1 MVGTVTFYGGAGGV
15 TGSKHLLEIA
25 GKRILLDCGTF
36 QGLSDVRSRN
46 RSLPFPPESIDYVV
60 LSHAHIDHC
69 GMLPLLV
76 KRGFKGSI
84 FATEATKD
92 VARLMLKDMAKI
104 ESQDAEY
111 RKRKKIGP
119 PDERE
124 PLFNTAD
131 VARVIEKTVAVPYV
145 RHSDEWYEIEEGIRL
160 KLYDAGHIL
169 GSAVIVLEIT
179 ETDGVRRIGFTG
191 DLGPPDMPLLFNPQ
205 VPTEQ
210 IDTLLL
216 ESTYGSRVHESM
228 EGEED
233 RLTENIKT
241 VLNRGGKMI
250 VPAFSLG
257 RTQGI
262 IYLLHK
268 LTDEGRLPRFPIYV
282 DSPLATRLTNVYREH
297 RREYDKSSWADFK
310 GPQDMPLDFKNLIYT
325 KSVEESKQLNN
336 KEGPYMVVS
345 ASGMMSYGR
354 VVHHLRQCISSR
366 KNAIF
371 VTGYQARGTLGR
383 RILDGAK
390 WIEIFKDRLK
400 VRAEVFLHNELS
412 AHADRNQLQD
422 YAEGIKGLKKVFLV
436 HGEPHQ
442 ADDLKEQL
450 RAAHPDWE
458 VKRPDEGDSY
468 EL

>member
-1 MVGTVTFYGGAGGV
+1 MTDTVTFYGGAGGV

-36 QGLSDVRSRN
+36 QGLPDVRERN
-46 RSLPFPPESIDYVV
+46 RSVPFPPESIDHVV

-76 KRGFKGSI
+76 KRGFTGSI

-104 ESQDAEY
+104 ELQDAEY
-111 RKRKKIGP
+111 RRRKKIGP

-124 PLFNTAD
+124 PLFDVAD
-131 VARVIEKTVAVPYV
+131 VADVMDKIVALPYV
-145 RHSDEWYEIEEGIRL
+145 RHNDEWQTIEKGIKV

-169 GSAVIVLEIT
+169 GSAVIVLEI
-179 ETDGVRRIGFTG
+179 EKGDGVKRVAFTG
-191 DLGPPDMPLLFNPQ
+191 DLGPPNMPLLFNPQ
-205 VPTEQ
+205 VPREE

-216 ESTYGSRVHESM
+216 ESTYGSRVHKSM
-228 EGEED
+228 AGTED
-233 RLTENIKT
+233 SLVNNIKT
-241 VLNRGGKMI
+241 VFNRGGRMI
-250 VPAFSLG
+250 MPAFSLG

-262 IYLLHK
+262 VYLLHK
-268 LTDEGRLPRFPIYV
+268 LTDEGRIPRFPIYV
-282 DSPLATRLTNVYREH
+282 DSPLATRLTEIYRKH
-297 RREYDKSSWADFK
+297 RREYDDSSWEDFR
-310 GPQDMPLDFKNLIYT
+310 GPQDKPLDFKNLIYT
-325 KSVEESKQLNN
+325 RSVEESKQLNN
-336 KEGPYMVVS
+336 MAGPFMIIS

-354 VVHHLRQCISSR
+354 VVHHLRQYISD
-366 KNAIF
+366 KNNAIF

-383 RILDGAK
+383 RILDGVK
-390 WIEIFKDRLK
+390 WVEIFRDRLK
-400 VRAEVFLHNELS
+400 VRADVFLHNELS

-450 RAAHPDWE
+450 RVAHPEWE
-458 VKRPDEGDSY
+458 VERPDEGDSL

>member
-1 MVGTVTFYGGAGGV
+1 MTGTVTFYGGAGGV
-15 TGSKHLLEIA
+15 TGSKHLLEIN

-36 QGLSDVRSRN
+36 QGLPDVRARN
-46 RSLPFPPESIDYVV
+46 HSLPFVPESVDYVV

-76 KRGFKGSI
+76 KRGFAGSI

-104 ESQDAEY
+104 ELQDAEY
-111 RKRKKIGP
+111 RKRKKIGS

-124 PLFNTAD
+124 PLFDAAD
-131 VARVIEKTVAVPYV
+131 VAEVIEKTVAVPYA
-145 RHSDEWYEIEEGIRL
+145 RHSDEWYEIERGIKL

-169 GSAVIVLEIT
+169 GSAVIVLEVKG
-179 ETDGVRRIGFTG
+179 TDGVQRVAFTG
-191 DLGPPDMPLLFNPQ
+191 DLGPPDMPLLFDPQ
-205 VPTEQ
+205 VPEEE
-210 IDTLLL
+210 IGTLLL
-216 ESTYGSRVHESM
+216 ESTYGSRVHEPM
-228 EGEED
+228 EGAED
-233 RLTENIKT
+233 RLVENIKA
-241 VLNRGGKMI
+241 VLDRGGKMI

-262 IYLLHK
+262 VYLLHK

-282 DSPLATRLTNVYREH
+282 DSPLATRLTQIYKKH
-297 RREYDKSSWADFK
+297 RREYDDSSWADFK

-325 KSVEESKQLNN
+325 RSVEESKQLNS
-336 KEGPYMVVS
+336 KEGPFMIIS

-354 VVHHLRQCISSR
+354 AVHHLRQYISDKR
-366 KNAIF
+366 NAIF
-371 VTGYQARGTLGR
+371 VTGYQAKGTLGR

-390 WIEIFKDRLK
+390 WVEIFGDRLRVK
-400 VRAEVFLHNELS
+400 AEVFLHNELS

-450 RAAHPDWE
+450 KRAHPEWE
-458 VKRPDEGDSY
+458 VKRPDEGDVY